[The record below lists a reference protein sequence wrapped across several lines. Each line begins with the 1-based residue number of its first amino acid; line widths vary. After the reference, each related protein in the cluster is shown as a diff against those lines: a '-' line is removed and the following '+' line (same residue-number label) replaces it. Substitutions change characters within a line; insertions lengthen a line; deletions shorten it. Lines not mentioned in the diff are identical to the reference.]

1 MTNFRLH
8 DEQTRQ
14 HKYIYRKWNYL
25 YRTVYTENG
34 TNEQTESSNLC
45 LFAAYGKR
53 KTEVCFQWLANDKW
67 LSTIAVSANVPIY
80 A

>member
-1 MTNFRLH
+1 MSKHGSIN
-8 DEQTRQ
+8 
-14 HKYIYRKWNYL
+14 IYTENGTIY
-25 YRTVYTENG
+25 TVYTENG
-34 TNEQTESSNLC
+34 TNELTENSNLR